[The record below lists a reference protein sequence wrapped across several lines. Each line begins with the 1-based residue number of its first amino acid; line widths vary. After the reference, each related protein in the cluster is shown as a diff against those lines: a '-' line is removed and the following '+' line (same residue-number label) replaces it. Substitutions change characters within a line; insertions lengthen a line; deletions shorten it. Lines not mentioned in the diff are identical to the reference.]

1 MKISQ
6 SARLV
11 ALSSIIF
18 AIEQCR
24 VADIGVGILAKMASI
39 YDEVFASKE

>member
-1 MKISQ
+1 MEIPQ
-6 SARLV
+6 SAGLEIFN
-11 ALSSIIF
+11 SIIL

-24 VADIGVGILAKMASI
+24 VANIGVGILAKMASI